1 MPCGYMFLEEV
12 CYFLPFFRKGKKY
25 PVNPVNP
32 VKYIGFY
39 YLFSCAYG
47 MLFLNENKDS
57 L

>member
-1 MPCGYMFLEEV
+1 MPCGYMFLKEV
-12 CYFLPFFRKGKKY
+12 CYFFPFLRKGKKY